1 MTRMI
6 VDCREV
12 PSEISC
18 TLAIAGEQDEVM
30 RAATA
35 HAIDVHG
42 HADDDGLRD
51 AIRQG
56 MHESSEP
63 ATPTS
68 PTSPGAFLQLI
79 EFRTQH
85 LDEFDSTVTQ
95 WAEAIGAARTARWA
109 MTGTDRDQ
117 PDTYLQIVEFP
128 DYTAAMANSEHPA
141 TSEFADRLAKLC
153 NGAPGFRN
161 LDVNRTEAF

>member
-12 PSEISC
+12 PSDISC

-42 HADDDGLRD
+42 HTDDVELRD

-63 ATPTS
+63 AA

-79 EFRTQH
+79 EFRTRH
-85 LDEFDSTVTQ
+85 LDEFDATVAR
-95 WAEAIGAARTARWA
+95 WAEAIGAARTARWGV
-109 MTGTDRDQ
+109 TGTDRDQ

-128 DYTAAMANSEHPA
+128 DYAAAMANSEHPA
-141 TSEFADRLAKLC
+141 TGEFADRLAKLC
-153 NGAPGFRN
+153 EGAPGFRN
-161 LDVNRTEAF
+161 LDVNRTETF